1 MSLSFEKFT
10 FIRQLRWVNWLKKQ
24 TRRQQENVK
33 IINHSRAEGEVQGCS
48 QKDDHE
54 ELLY

>member
-10 FIRQLRWVNWLKKQ
+10 FIGQLRWVNWLKKQ